1 MIMLTV
7 NEQYIL
13 YPLLRFGGPFTLDGL
28 LERLQKLEQST
39 DDPYLKQDISG
50 LQTKLQDLTDEQLQ
64 RLQDDAASG
73 LLTGPAP
80 YRL

>member
-13 YPLLRFGGPFTLDGL
+13 YPLLRFGGPESPDSLLDM
-28 LERLQKLEQST
+28 LQQLEQSA
-39 DDPYLKQDISG
+39 DDPYLRQDISG
-50 LQTKLQDLTDEQLQ
+50 LQDKLRDLTDEQLQ

-73 LLTGPAP
+73 LLTGPEP